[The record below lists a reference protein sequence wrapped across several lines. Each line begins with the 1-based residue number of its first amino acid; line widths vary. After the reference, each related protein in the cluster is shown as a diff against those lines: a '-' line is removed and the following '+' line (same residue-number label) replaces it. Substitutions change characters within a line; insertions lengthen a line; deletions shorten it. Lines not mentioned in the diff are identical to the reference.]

1 MILLYK
7 VHILETIHPWLEERV
22 ACRVLVGA
30 STIQERVGVAC
41 SHFGLQC
48 GARGAKKSH
57 IFLGPYLCGT
67 KGAKK
72 WGWGLLIGT
81 LKCSWI
87 FGCVALPWPVH
98 GSTWQQNDYA
108 EQLCCRVVPNKN
120 PLYPT
125 VYGFGFGKAKLLQV
139 QLAQQPAGA
148 FLGASHFLWQ
158 GLIEVLGWGWF
169 LFGFSWE
176 RDLCTL

>member
-1 MILLYK
+1 M
-7 VHILETIHPWLEERV
+7 
-22 ACRVLVGA
+22 
-30 STIQERVGVAC
+30 
-41 SHFGLQC
+41 
-48 GARGAKKSH
+48 
-57 IFLGPYLCGT
+57 
-67 KGAKK
+67 
-72 WGWGLLIGT
+72 LIGT

-158 GLIEVLGWGWF
+158 GLIEVLGWG
-169 LFGFSWE
+169 
-176 RDLCTL
+176 